1 LTILFNLKKPSQK
14 MVTTRASSKSPNKLN
29 DVVTNSRREDFPGF
43 ARQPTDEPPF
53 MLGQL
58 RRAIPAH
65 CFKRS
70 TLRSSLY
77 LIADLVLIAALYVAS
92 TFIDTAPVSAT
103 ARWAL
108 WATYWFFQ
116 GAVATGV
123 WVIGHEC
130 GHQSFSE
137 SQAINDAVG
146 LLFHSLLLVPYFS
159 WKHSHRRH
167 HSNTNSIAKDEV
179 FVPEDRPLPTEE
191 PEYFQQN
198 GFVRLFWLI
207 ISSTL
212 GWPLYLFFNIASRP
226 YPNNKWVNHFDPWSP
241 IFSKRE
247 RVEVAI
253 SDAALIAVCYGLTAL
268 GNTFGWAWLLK
279 SYGIPY
285 LVVNFWLVTI
295 TMLQHTHP
303 SLPHYNDKEWNWL
316 RGALATVDRD
326 YGWFLNTVQHN
337 IQDTH
342 VAHHLFSQIPHYH
355 AKEATK
361 AIKEVLGEYYV
372 KDERPLLTAIWEA
385 QACRYVSPDV
395 FGKSGILWQRR

>member
-1 LTILFNLKKPSQK
+1 
-14 MVTTRASSKSPNKLN
+14 MVATGASSMSPSKLSAAPSN
-29 DVVTNSRREDFPGF
+29 HRQEDFPGF
-43 ARQPTDEPPF
+43 DRQPTEEPAF
-53 MLGQL
+53 TVGQL

-77 LIADLVLIAALYVAS
+77 LIADLILISLMYFAS
-92 TFIDTAPVSAT
+92 TFIDSTPIPTAF
-103 ARWAL
+103 RWGL
-108 WATYWFFQ
+108 WATYWYFQ

-130 GHQSFSE
+130 GHQAFSE
-137 SQAINDAVG
+137 SQTINDGVG
-146 LLFHSLLLVPYFS
+146 LIIHSLLLVPYYS

-179 FVPEDRPLPTEE
+179 FVPENRPLPTEE
-191 PEYFQQN
+191 PEIFEQN
-198 GFVRLFWLI
+198 GVIRLFRLLI
-207 ISSTL
+207 SLTL

-226 YPNNKWVNHFDPWSP
+226 YPNNKWTSHFDPWSP

-253 SDAALIAVCYGLTAL
+253 SDAALIAVMYGLTAA
-268 GNTFGWAWLLK
+268 GNTWGWAWLIK

-285 LVVNFWLVTI
+285 LIVNFWLVTI

-326 YGWFLNTVQHN
+326 YGWFLNTVQHH

-342 VAHHLFSQIPHYH
+342 VAHHLFSQMPHYH
-355 AKEATK
+355 AQEATK
-361 AIKEVLGEYYV
+361 ALKEVLGEYYQ
-372 KDERPLLTAIWEA
+372 KDERPVLTALWEA
-385 QACRYVSPDV
+385 QACRYVAPDV
-395 FGKSGILWQRR
+395 LGTGILWQRK